1 MKINELWRRFSVF
14 RRRDAWTQELDEEMK
29 LHLELRTK
37 ANLEGG
43 MTPSDA
49 ALAAKRRFGNP
60 VALRENTRDEWNAQW
75 LESMWKDIRYSIR
88 RLARDRAAT
97 LAIVLTL
104 ALGIG
109 ANSAMF
115 TLINLV
121 LFKPAPVAAPDTLAW
136 LHVTDMRSG
145 QLQKLSYPGYR
156 HLTQATEA
164 FSGVAAFNGAQFSL
178 GGQKPERVRGMVVS
192 GNFFDVLGVPAQ
204 VGRTF
209 LPEEDGVPGAHPVA
223 VLSHSLWTNRFGSDP
238 SIAGKS
244 VTINGRQ
251 FTVVGVARAGFG
263 GLDVEPVAVW
273 VPLAMTSVAMPD
285 QKGLY
290 ESLDGQWLYA
300 VGRVKPGVSFKRAS
314 AALQVLANQL
324 PGPPEKEAER
334 RAVQAS
340 VQRVAGGLDPENRR
354 SMGPVFG
361 LLSIVPLLVLV
372 VACANVANLLL
383 SRGLSRRKELALR
396 KALGAERGRLVR
408 QLLVE
413 SVLLSVI
420 ACGVGLLFSY
430 GLTKGV
436 AYLAEVPAEVASGL
450 TPDLRVMTASII
462 LAILAGI
469 AFGVAPALASTD
481 AALVPSLKDTGLTMQ
496 VGDRRHRLRSAFL
509 VTQVTVSFVLVVV
522 AGLFLQSVSK
532 ATSVDPGFDPRN
544 VVVLAFDPDLQG
556 YDAAGRQ
563 RLNGDVLRSV
573 EALPGI
579 ESAALTTSPPLAG
592 LMYGTVI
599 TREGADAEASM
610 INSNFGG
617 ISPGYFHTMKIQM
630 LSGRD
635 FTERDT
641 PESVKV
647 AIVND
652 TLAARMWPG
661 ANPIGQRL
669 QMLPEKDWLEVV
681 GVVKG
686 GKYDEYSEDPRSF
699 LFLPAT
705 QFTMGRIS
713 LVARTSGE
721 AGPMVETVRKTVNA
735 IDPDMPLFDTAT
747 LEQTIKN
754 AVDQE
759 RGTSFMLAA
768 FGGIGLFLA
777 AFGLYA
783 VTSQAV
789 ALRVREIGIRIA
801 LGARASTV
809 AALFVRESL
818 TLCAIGLAI
827 GTVLSLAVSGVIGAF
842 LFGLA
847 PSDVLTYV
855 GATAVF
861 VGVAALA
868 TLIPARRAALVD
880 PLKSLRSE

>member
-1 MKINELWRRFSVF
+1 MKLNELWRRLRVF
-14 RRRDAWTQELDEEMK
+14 LRREEWTQELDEEMR
-29 LHLELRTK
+29 LHLELRAKTYQDR
-37 ANLEGG
+37 G
-43 MTPSDA
+43 MAAADA
-49 ALAAKRRFGNP
+49 ELAAKRRFGNP
-60 VALRENTRDEWNAQW
+60 VALRESTRDVWTAQW
-75 LESMWKDIRYSIR
+75 LESMWKDVMYSTR
-88 RLARDRAAT
+88 RLVRDRAAT
-97 LAIVLTL
+97 VAIVLTL

-121 LFKPAPVAAPDTLAW
+121 LFKPAPVADPDTLAW
-136 LHVTDMRSG
+136 LHITDVRSG
-145 QLQKLSYPGYR
+145 QLQKLSAPGYR
-156 HLTQATEA
+156 HLAQATEA
-164 FSGVAAFNGAQFSL
+164 FSGVAAFNGTQFSL
-178 GGQKPERVRGMVVS
+178 GGQTPERVRGMVVS
-192 GNFFDVLGVPAQ
+192 GNYFDVLGVPAQ
-204 VGRTF
+204 VGRMF

-223 VLSHSLWTNRFGSDP
+223 VLSHSLWTNRFGADA
-238 SIAGKS
+238 SIAGKA
-244 VTINGRQ
+244 VTLNGRQ
-251 FTVVGVARAGFG
+251 FTVVGVARPGFG

-285 QKGLY
+285 QKGLL

-300 VGRVKPGVSFKRAS
+300 VGRVKPGVSLKRAS
-314 AALQVLANQL
+314 AALQVLASQL
-324 PGPPEKEAER
+324 PGPPVKEDER
-334 RAVQAS
+334 RIVEAS

-354 SMGPVFG
+354 EMGPVFG
-361 LLSIVPLLVLV
+361 LLSVVPLLVLV

-413 SVLLSVI
+413 SVLLSVV

-436 AYLAEVPAEVASGL
+436 AYLAEVPAEVANGL

-462 LAILAGI
+462 LAIVAGI

-532 ATSVDPGFDPRN
+532 AVAVDPGFDPRN

-556 YDAAGRQ
+556 YDADGRH
-563 RLNGDVLRSV
+563 RLNSTIIQSV

-599 TREGADAEASM
+599 SREGAGDASM
-610 INSNFGG
+610 INTNFAG
-617 ISPGYFHTMKIQM
+617 ISPRYFDTMKIPV
-630 LSGRD
+630 LAGRD
-635 FTERDT
+635 FTTRDT

-647 AIVND
+647 AIIND
-652 TLAARMWPG
+652 TLASRMWPG

-669 QMLPEKDWLEVV
+669 QMFGEKDWLEVV
-681 GVVKG
+681 GVVKA
-686 GKYDEYSEDPRSF
+686 GKYDEYTEDPRAF
-699 LFLPAT
+699 LFVPAP
-705 QFTMGRIS
+705 QFSMGRIS
-713 LVARTSGE
+713 LVARTSGD
-721 AGPMVETVRKTVNA
+721 AGPMVETVRRTVNT
-735 IDPDMPLFDTAT
+735 IDRNMPLFDTAT

-768 FGGIGLFLA
+768 FGGLGLFLA

-783 VTSQAV
+783 VTAQAV

-855 GATAVF
+855 GAMIVF
-861 VGVAALA
+861 VGVATLA
-868 TLIPARRAALVD
+868 TLVPARRAALVD